1 MINNSN
7 HDFTIMAT
15 EKKKIALKGK
25 KKSKPDTDNPDEN
38 PLLHVDN
45 TADFSI
51 ETGNLLQDTGLLI
64 FPGYKMFD
72 LKKDKDHFD
81 MDKISKMS
89 MIIISLRYYEYVC
102 IAKFQFSYII
112 PILESGLIAKDVFDM
127 VKHCLKN
134 KLLTNAPTF
143 DNIYELEIQ
152 YSGYIKY

>member
-1 MINNSN
+1 M
-7 HDFTIMAT
+7 T
-15 EKKKIALKGK
+15 ENKKPKGQKGK
-25 KKSKPDTDNPDEN
+25 KKTHPDTDNPDEN

-51 ETGNLLQDTGLLI
+51 DTGNLLQDTGLLI
-64 FPGYKMFD
+64 FPGYKVFD

-81 MDKISKMS
+81 TRKISHMS

-112 PILESGLIAKDVFDM
+112 PILESGLNAKDVFDM

-143 DNIYELEIQ
+143 DKIYELDIQ

>member
-1 MINNSN
+1 
-7 HDFTIMAT
+7 MA
-15 EKKKIALKGK
+15 ENKIPKGQKGK
-25 KKSKPDTDNPDEN
+25 KKTRPDTDNPDEN

-51 ETGNLLQDTGLLI
+51 DTGNLLQDTGLLI
-64 FPGYKMFD
+64 FPEYEMFD

-81 MDKISKMS
+81 TNKLSHMS

-112 PILESGLIAKDVFDM
+112 PILESGLNAKDVFDM

-143 DNIYELEIQ
+143 DNIYELDIQ
-152 YSGYIKY
+152 YNGFIKY

>member
-1 MINNSN
+1 
-7 HDFTIMAT
+7 MA
-15 EKKKIALKGK
+15 ENKKPKGQKGK
-25 KKSKPDTDNPDEN
+25 KKTRPDTDNPDEN

-64 FPGYKMFD
+64 FPEYEIFD

-81 MDKISKMS
+81 TNKLSHTS

-112 PILESGLIAKDVFDM
+112 PILESGLNAKDVFDM

-143 DNIYELEIQ
+143 DNIYELDIQ
-152 YSGYIKY
+152 YNGFIKY